1 MRSGLNETLP
11 SVWIFGSRLVFQ
23 SIPGSID
30 SRVNARRRIVSTSAM
45 EPSQPQTLHEALP
58 EGIANAFRFQF
69 FDGLSFSLIIG
80 APALLF
86 FKTQ

>member
-1 MRSGLNETLP
+1 
-11 SVWIFGSRLVFQ
+11 
-23 SIPGSID
+23 
-30 SRVNARRRIVSTSAM
+30 M

-69 FDGLSFSLIIG
+69 FNGLSFSLIIG